1 MTKHHTAKS
10 RTYRT
15 RRAVL
20 DLLKQAGPQDA
31 ALLAERLGITPM
43 AVRQHLY
50 ELQEEGLVAHEA
62 VRRPVGR
69 PAKLW
74 RLTDAAERFFPD
86 GHAELTTG
94 LLQAMRQAFGAEGLD
109 RLLAV
114 RTEQQVADYRA
125 AIDGAASLPT
135 RLRRLAERRSS
146 EGYMAE
152 VEAEPDGAWLFVE
165 NHCPICTAAK
175 ACSGLC
181 ASELEV
187 FRRVLGP
194 EVEIDRTDHIL
205 AGARRCAYRVR
216 MLSQGS

>member
-1 MTKHHTAKS
+1 MPKQDTAKTK
-10 RTYRT
+10 TYRT

-31 ALLAERLGITPM
+31 AVLAERIGVTPM

-50 ELQEEGLVAHEA
+50 EMQAEGLVAHDS

-74 RLTDAAERFFPD
+74 RLTEAAERFFPD
-86 GHAELTTG
+86 GHAELTTA
-94 LLQAMRQAFGAEGLD
+94 LLQAMRQAFGADGLD
-109 RLLAV
+109 RLLSV
-114 RTEQQVADYRA
+114 RTEQQVADYGA
-125 AIDGAASLPT
+125 AIGSADSLPA
-135 RLRRLAERRSS
+135 RLRRLAERRTS

-152 VEAEPDGAWLFVE
+152 VEAEADGVWLFIE
-165 NHCPICTAAK
+165 NHCPICTAAE

-194 EVEIDRTDHIL
+194 DVEIDRTDHIL

-216 MLSQGS
+216 MPSQGR

>member
-125 AIDGAASLPT
+125 AIDGAAPLPA

-152 VEAEPDGAWLFVE
+152 VEAEPDGVWLFVE

>member
-1 MTKHHTAKS
+1 MTKHDSAET
-10 RTYRT
+10 RTYRS

-20 DLLKQAGPQDA
+20 DLLKQAGPQEA
-31 ALLAERLGITPM
+31 TVLAERIGITAM

-50 ELQEEGLVAHEA
+50 ELQEEGLVTHQA

-94 LLQAMRQAFGAEGLD
+94 LLQAMRDAFGADGLD
-109 RLLAV
+109 RLLSV
-114 RTEQQVADYRA
+114 RTEQQVAVYGA
-125 AIDGAASLPT
+125 AIGDATSLPA
-135 RLRRLAERRSS
+135 RLRRLAERRSA

-152 VEAEPDGAWLFVE
+152 VEADGDGAWLFVE

-194 EVEIDRTDHIL
+194 DVEIDRTDHIL

-216 MLSQGS
+216 MTSQDR